1 MPRRIKRGMSSMGS
15 GERIRIVIGDA
26 HGSERME
33 LTRLLFTQPDIDVIG
48 VTSDGE
54 QALKMLRQLRPNI
67 ALLDE
72 DLPSFGGSAVARI
85 LRSELPDVQVM
96 VLRN

>member
-1 MPRRIKRGMSSMGS
+1 MSLVGS

-26 HGSERME
+26 HGSDRLE
-33 LTRLLFTQPDIDVIG
+33 LTRLLFTQADIEVIA
-48 VTSDGE
+48 VASDGE
-54 QALKMLRQLRPNI
+54 QALRLLRELRPNV

>member
-1 MPRRIKRGMSSMGS
+1 MSFIGS

-26 HGSERME
+26 HLAARAE
-33 LTRLLFTQPDIDVIG
+33 LTRLLCAQPDIELIG

-54 QALKMLRQLRPNI
+54 QALQMLRELRPNV

-72 DLPSFGGSAVARI
+72 DLPSFGGNAVARI
-85 LRSELPDVQVM
+85 LKTELPEVQVM

>member
-1 MPRRIKRGMSSMGS
+1 MGS

-26 HGSERME
+26 HRSDRME
-33 LTRLLFTQPDIDVIG
+33 LTRLLLAQPDIDVIG
-48 VTSDGE
+48 VTGDGE
-54 QALKMLRQLRPNI
+54 QALRMLRELRPNV

-85 LRSELPDVQVM
+85 IKSELPDVKVM

>member
-1 MPRRIKRGMSSMGS
+1 MSSS
-15 GERIRIVIGDA
+15 WETDQRIRVVIGDA
-26 HGSERME
+26 HESAREE
-33 LTRLLFTQPDIDVIG
+33 LRRLLFAQPDIDVIG

-54 QALKMLRQLRPNI
+54 DALALLRRLRPHV

-72 DLPSFGGSAVARI
+72 DLSGFGGKAVARI
-85 LRSELPDVQVM
+85 IARELPDVQVM

>member
-1 MPRRIKRGMSSMGS
+1 MAT

-26 HGSERME
+26 HNAERRE
-33 LTRLLFTQPDIDVIG
+33 LEQLLLSQPDIDVVG

-54 QALKMLRQLRPNI
+54 HALRLLRELRPHI

-72 DLPSFGGSAVARI
+72 DL
-85 LRSELPDVQVM
+85 LC
-96 VLRN
+96 N

>member
-1 MPRRIKRGMSSMGS
+1 MSSIGS

-26 HGSERME
+26 HFADRAQ
-33 LTRLLFTQPDIDVIG
+33 LTQLLCAQPDIELIG

-54 QALKMLRQLRPNI
+54 QALRMLRELRPNV

-72 DLPSFGGSAVARI
+72 DLPSFGGNAVARI
-85 LRSELPDVQVM
+85 LKAELPEVQVM

>member
-1 MPRRIKRGMSSMGS
+1 MSVSW
-15 GERIRIVIGDA
+15 EVDQRIRIVIGDA
-26 HGSERME
+26 HDAARRD
-33 LTRLLFTQPDIDVIG
+33 LRLLLLAQPDIDVVG

-54 QALKMLRQLRPNI
+54 QALELLRRLHPNV

-72 DLPSFGGSAVARI
+72 DLPSFGGNAVARI
-85 LRSELPDVQVM
+85 IRRELPDVQVM

>member
-1 MPRRIKRGMSSMGS
+1 MVGS

-26 HGSERME
+26 HGSDRLE
-33 LTRLLFTQPDIDVIG
+33 LTRLLFTQSDIEVIG
-48 VTSDGE
+48 MTSDGE
-54 QALKMLRQLRPNI
+54 QALKMLRELRPNV

-85 LRSELPDVQVM
+85 IRSELPDLRVM